1 MVNFIAS
8 EEILIDNNKNN
19 SKLNNDLSYD
29 YIDNEI
35 DMKLTYRS
43 RIEKFFQVILATIQR
58 SDTNG
63 IVEVIV
69 SFLPESFRIFLLRP
83 NATKVN
89 EATESTER
97 GFGDILNIFR
107 DDFQAIFPG
116 TLWCGSGNSARKND
130 DIGVFSQTDICCR
143 QHDSCPYSIQ
153 AGESMGSLKNIG
165 IFTRS
170 ACSCDYEFYKCLKK
184 VNTLI
189 STNIGTTYFNILRP
203 QCFGFHY
210 PIMACEKYD
219 RIQVLLDKLSTVNYY
234 SNEAKYER
242 VFTYYAWQGLLHH
255 AAYQS
260 FGTIAVSCWGATPI
274 ADAIA
279 GNTRR
284 LPMEAWYPYDTK
296 KSPAFEI
303 TSGHQ
308 AIAVIIACFHNIA
321 MDTLITGLIN
331 AACCQLEIIKQNL
344 KNIDLNFSDYCVVE
358 KNEKD
363 LLNKQINRIIEHSNE
378 IYK

>member
-1 MVNFIAS
+1 
-8 EEILIDNNKNN
+8 
-19 SKLNNDLSYD
+19 
-29 YIDNEI
+29 
-35 DMKLTYRS
+35 MKLTYRS

-219 RIQVLLDKLSTVNYY
+219 SSRRTEKKCVQYKLDY
-234 SNEAKYER
+234 SSNKTLE
-242 VFTYYAWQGLLHH
+242 
-255 AAYQS
+255 
-260 FGTIAVSCWGATPI
+260 
-274 ADAIA
+274 
-279 GNTRR
+279 
-284 LPMEAWYPYDTK
+284 WYDIPD
-296 KSPAFEI
+296 F
-303 TSGHQ
+303 
-308 AIAVIIACFHNIA
+308 
-321 MDTLITGLIN
+321 
-331 AACCQLEIIKQNL
+331 
-344 KNIDLNFSDYCVVE
+344 
-358 KNEKD
+358 
-363 LLNKQINRIIEHSNE
+363 
-378 IYK
+378 